1 MRTQTRVLYELV
13 VIPENVFIVDSSF
26 CDIESVAAD
35 IETIAVCAV
44 EVIGNRDQPEMRRHD
59 RVKRVDVAER

>member
-1 MRTQTRVLYELV
+1 MRTQTRILYQLV

-44 EVIGNRDQPEMRRHD
+44 EVIGRRDQAKMRRHERVQRFDAAD
-59 RVKRVDVAER
+59 R